1 MSLLYGI
8 ALQRHKNPTGDG
20 LLITH
25 KHVYFGAV
33 SVTERSEAAPRRS
46 LKWIVAYR
54 IGSVGATLRGSR
66 C

>member
-25 KHVYFGAV
+25 KNVYFGAV
-33 SVTERSEAAPRRS
+33 SVTEPEARQRRAN
-46 LKWIVAYR
+46 LKSGSSH
-54 IGSVGATLRGSR
+54 IG
-66 C
+66 

>member
-25 KHVYFGAV
+25 KNVYFGAV
-33 SVTERSEAAPRRS
+33 SVTERSEAAPRR
-46 LKWIVAYR
+46 Y
-54 IGSVGATLRGSR
+54 
-66 C
+66 